1 MTKLV
6 ESKNVTV
13 LNGLER
19 KIHTGKYCSSKSC
32 SSSTPSVN
40 LVRAKGID
48 SLKDLYN
55 ITQ

>member
-19 KIHTGKYCSSKSC
+19 KIHTGKYCSSKMLFFQHTFS
-32 SSSTPSVN
+32 
-40 LVRAKGID
+40 
-48 SLKDLYN
+48 
-55 ITQ
+55 